1 MSTERQK
8 TENVK
13 GESAQRPWFVH
24 IEDVLGTFALG
35 VILIVMATQIV
46 LRYVFNGSLI
56 WSEEISRYLL
66 IALVFMG
73 TATAVRERE
82 HIQIDLIDRLIPP
95 QALSVLKIMVD
106 ITLAIYLCVIVY
118 HAQTVV
124 VMFRNQPSS
133 ALQIPMA
140 IPYAAV
146 PLGFGLALWR
156 LAGLYVNRRK
166 GARDDTITRC
176 FAVDVVVEGSRIC
189 CSGHS
194 ITRILP
200 GSGPAG
206 RCDRAAAV

>member
-1 MSTERQK
+1 VSTKQHK

-13 GESAQRPWFVH
+13 DKNAQRPWYVH

-35 VILIVMATQIV
+35 IILVVMATQIV

-82 HIQIDLIDRLIPP
+82 HIQIDLIDRLISK
-95 QALSVLKIMVD
+95 QALSVLKILVD
-106 ITLAIYLCVIVY
+106 ITLGIYLCVIIY

-124 VMFRNQPSS
+124 VMFKNQPSS

-156 LAGLYVNRRK
+156 LAGLYINRQK
-166 GARDDTITRC
+166 EGAR
-176 FAVDVVVEGSRIC
+176 
-189 CSGHS
+189 
-194 ITRILP
+194 
-200 GSGPAG
+200 
-206 RCDRAAAV
+206 

>member
-1 MSTERQK
+1 M
-8 TENVK
+8 K

-95 QALSVLKIMVD
+95 QALSVLKILVD

-118 HAQTVV
+118 NAHTVV

-140 IPYAAV
+140 IPYSAV

-166 GARDDTITRC
+166 GGAR
-176 FAVDVVVEGSRIC
+176 
-189 CSGHS
+189 
-194 ITRILP
+194 
-200 GSGPAG
+200 
-206 RCDRAAAV
+206 

>member
-82 HIQIDLIDRLIPP
+82 HIQIGLIDRLIPP
-95 QALSVLKIMVD
+95 QALSVLKILVD

-166 GARDDTITRC
+166 GGER
-176 FAVDVVVEGSRIC
+176 
-189 CSGHS
+189 
-194 ITRILP
+194 
-200 GSGPAG
+200 
-206 RCDRAAAV
+206 